1 MLQLSA
7 RFLYL
12 HGELADM
19 GNDDMKALAARF
31 AIILA
36 VFFLVLVPVG
46 WYAWSNSMIGQLFI
60 LAFLA
65 IVLANA
71 HDYFTKGARTMW
83 IFDKTKQA
91 GWYKV
96 DTALEM
102 VPGEKITF
110 PVSPAY
116 IRMSG
121 LAGYS
126 AMPRDIII
134 TNMRVAIGFDYFG
147 IKEVFGELN
156 LWRPGLKA
164 IPKTKKKYADMAP
177 FGDVAVKE
185 AVLGKDGKS
194 ALVTVSQMNIK
205 MQAEIY
211 HPKAREIVELLGK

>member
-1 MLQLSA
+1 M
-7 RFLYL
+7 
-12 HGELADM
+12 D
-19 GNDDMKALAARF
+19 NDDMKALAIRF
-31 AIILA
+31 AIVLA
-36 VFFLVLVPVG
+36 VFFLVLVPSM
-46 WYAWSNSMIGQLFI
+46 WYAWNSLDVGSLFA
-60 LAFLA
+60 LALLIIA
-65 IVLANA
+65 LVNA
-71 HDYFTKGARTMW
+71 YDYFTKGARTMW
-83 IFDKTKQA
+83 MFDKTKQT

-116 IRMSG
+116 IRMSR

-194 ALVTVSQMNIK
+194 ALVTVLQMNMNI
-205 MQAEIY
+205 MMEIM
-211 HPKAREIVELLGK
+211 HPKAKEIVELLGK